1 MTRSEFIEAL
11 RKSPIW
17 TEDRYGHFKL
27 EWKGVRYR
35 LKVQDFSVRYERR
48 RQDGTWFN
56 KDSDYFRNTKLEG
69 GYFKLKRRLI
79 PIDQLPNK

>member
-27 EWKGVRYR
+27 EWKGIQYR

-48 RQDGTWFN
+48 SYGTWFN
-56 KDSDYFRNTKLEG
+56 KDSDYFKNLKVEN
-69 GYFKLKRRLI
+69 GYIKLKGRRI

>member
-27 EWKGVRYR
+27 EWKGIQYR

-48 RQDGTWFN
+48 SDGTWFN
-56 KDSDYFRNTKLEG
+56 KDSDYFKN
-69 GYFKLKRRLI
+69 LKIENGRLNLKGRRI
-79 PIDQLPNK
+79 PIEQLPNK

>member
-27 EWKGVRYR
+27 NWKDIQYR
-35 LKVQDFSVRYERR
+35 LKIQDLSVRYERKLP
-48 RQDGTWFN
+48 DGTWFN
-56 KDSDYFRNTKLEG
+56 KASDYFRNVNVIDGRIKLQ
-69 GYFKLKRRLI
+69 GYRI
-79 PIDQLPNK
+79 PIDQLPA